1 MIWFKHRE
9 DVEEWL
15 RPLDYETFWR
25 ETEPYGLAIETRQ
38 GCDAQIAGGEIDQA
52 TVLTA
57 LKACAIIELVDR
69 YALRRRPVDRPF
81 LSVH

>member
-1 MIWFKHRE
+1 MIWFEHRE

-15 RPLDYETFWR
+15 RPLDYDAFWR
-25 ETEPYGLAIETRQ
+25 ETERYDLAIETRQ
-38 GCDAQIAGGEIDQA
+38 SCDAQIATSEIDET

-57 LKACAIIELVDR
+57 LKALAIIELVDR
-69 YALRRRPVDRPF
+69 YALRRRSVDRPF